1 MKSGLRKL
9 RIPLLY
15 FESLKGFDFQKLIIC
30 KLMSILVTKFS
41 YQDKTSKMKINF
53 KKKIVLPVL
62 AAGVFFIGTSFK
74 DDFFEIA
81 KQIEIFTEVFKTVNM
96 NYVDQ
101 TNPGQIMDKAIKSM
115 LADLDPYTNYF
126 NEQDVVKFKI
136 NATGEYTGIG
146 ALITRKNGRLI
157 ILEPYKNYPAD
168 KAGLKAG
175 DEIIQIGDVN
185 LIDFKEEASQLL
197 KGGKNAKISIQYKR
211 QGKIA
216 TTEIILEEVEIK
228 AVPFFGKVDS
238 KTGYIVLTQ
247 FNRKASSETKEALET
262 LKKEGAEKIILDL
275 RGNPGGL
282 LSEAVNICN
291 LFVPKNEIIVTT
303 KSKIEQ
309 HNNAYK
315 TNFEPIDLEIPLVIL
330 VDGKSASASEIV
342 AGALQDLDRA
352 VVLGSR
358 SFGKG
363 LVQRPI
369 DLVYGTQV
377 KVTISRYY
385 TPSGRC
391 IQSLD
396 YGHKDENGKAIRTDA
411 KNYNAFKTRGGRT
424 VYDGGGILP
433 DVVSEETKLSAI
445 SEALQQ
451 NDAIFNFATNYYFR
465 NPSLGEKTPVITDL
479 DYAEFKQF
487 LKKENFSLDTETQK
501 ALKKAF
507 EVAQKEG
514 IDESIKTDYNL
525 LMASVQKSQEVQI
538 TKYQKEIKNLIL
550 DELILRYQYRE
561 GLYQYYVKS
570 NSEIKKAASI
580 LNNSVEY
587 KKILLQK

>member
-1 MKSGLRKL
+1 M
-9 RIPLLY
+9 
-15 FESLKGFDFQKLIIC
+15 Q
-30 KLMSILVTKFS
+30 
-41 YQDKTSKMKINF
+41 INF
-53 KKKIVLPVL
+53 KKRIILPVV
-62 AAGVFFIGTSFK
+62 AVGMFFIGTSFK

-101 TNPGQIMDKAIKSM
+101 TNPGQMMDTAIKTM

-146 ALITRKNGRLI
+146 ALISRKEGRLI
-157 ILEPYKNYPAD
+157 IKEPYKNYPAD

-175 DEIIQIGDVN
+175 DEIIQIGEVN
-185 LIDFKEEASQLL
+185 LVDFKEDASQLL
-197 KGGKNAKISIQYKR
+197 KGAKNAKISIKYKR

-216 TTEIILEEVEIK
+216 TTQIVLEEVEIK
-228 AVPFFGKVDS
+228 AVPFFGKVDE
-238 KTGYIVLTQ
+238 KTGYIVLSQ
-247 FNRKASSETKEALET
+247 FNRKASTETKAALES
-262 LKKEGAEKIILDL
+262 LKKEGVERIILDL

-282 LSEAVNICN
+282 LHEAVNICN
-291 LFVPKNEIIVTT
+291 LFVPKNEVIVTT

-309 HNNAYK
+309 HNNSYK
-315 TNFEPIDLEIPLVIL
+315 TNFEPVDLEIPLVIL

-352 VVLGSR
+352 VVIGSR

-391 IQSLD
+391 IQALD
-396 YGHKDENGKAIRTDA
+396 YGHKDTDGKAIRTDS
-411 KNYNAFKTRGGRT
+411 KNYNAFKTRKGRT
-424 VYDGGGILP
+424 VFDGGGILP
-433 DVVSEETKLSAI
+433 DIVLEETKLSSI
-445 SEALQQ
+445 SETLQQ
-451 NDAIFNFATNYYFR
+451 NDAIFNFATDYYNR
-465 NPSLGEKTPVITDL
+465 NPSLGEKIPTLTDA
-479 DYAEFKQF
+479 DYAAFKQF
-487 LKKENFSLDTETQK
+487 LKKEDFSLDTETQK

-507 EVAQKEG
+507 ELAKKEG
-514 IDESIKTDYNL
+514 IDESIKSEYNQL
-525 LMASVQKSQEVQI
+525 TAALQKSEDTQI
-538 TKYQKEIKNLIL
+538 NKYQKEIKNLML

-561 GLYQYYVKS
+561 GLYNYYLKS
-570 NSEIKKAASI
+570 NSEIKKATSI
-580 LNNSVEY
+580 LNNPSEY
-587 KKILLQK
+587 KKILLQ